1 MRPKQNGK
9 EKISTKLIEKKHYR
23 WLEVSNTIVITAA
36 IMSFGAVSYFWM
48 GMNDKN
54 AILTLAI
61 IPPMVITTMLT
72 GHFTVK
78 AIQKRTIPLIEAIE
92 QVAEGDL
99 DVQLDL
105 KEAGEYEDIYQS
117 FNQMV
122 RELKSTKEEMQN
134 FLNEYSYEF
143 KTPIT
148 SICGFSDYLIETGC
162 ETETPERMKKLEIIR
177 DESRRLSE
185 LSQNMLKLSRVE
197 AIQIVTDITQFN
209 LSEQIKQCVILL
221 LPPIEKKNID
231 LDTQNML
238 KLSRVEAIQIVTD
251 ITQFNLSEQIKQ
263 CVILLLPPIE
273 KKNIDLDINLPDQ
286 ISYYGNPELTE
297 QVWINLL
304 NNAIKFTPHNGEIT
318 ISARQEPDQIR
329 ISVSDTGVGMDEE
342 IRDHIFER
350 YYQCDYHKGGNGIGL
365 SIVNRIVTLCGGSI
379 TVESTPGEGSTFQ
392 IILPN

>member
-134 FLNEYSYEF
+134 FLNEYSHEF

-162 ETETPERMKKLEIIR
+162 GTETPERMKKLEIIR

-185 LSQNMLKLSRVE
+185 LS
-197 AIQIVTDITQFN
+197 
-209 LSEQIKQCVILL
+209 
-221 LPPIEKKNID
+221 
-231 LDTQNML
+231 QNML